1 MRNVLI
7 IAGVALS
14 LCGSG
19 SAATRPQAAGRVQR
33 VNVILSDFVFTPQN
47 LRLRRGQAYQ
57 LQFVNRGSDGHNF
70 SAPEFFAAAQVNPAD
85 TGAVLGGK
93 VELGKGQSRTVRLI
107 PAAGNYRVTCTH
119 FLHTNFGMTGSLVV
133 D

>member
-7 IAGVALS
+7 IAGIALS

-19 SAATRPQAAGRVQR
+19 SAATRPQAVGRFQR
-33 VNVILSDFVFTPQN
+33 IDVTLTDFTFAPQN
-47 LRLRRGQAYQ
+47 LRLRSGQAYQ
-57 LQFVNRGSDGHNF
+57 LRFVNRGSDGHNF
-70 SAPEFFAAAQVNPAD
+70 SAPEFFTSAQVNPAD
-85 TGAVLGGK
+85 KGAVSGGK

-119 FLHTNFGMTGSLVV
+119 FLHTSFGMTGSVVV